1 MFSLKFQTLLTVGEF
16 FSSFKVKKKS
26 DVRGQWC
33 GGLRKMETDFR
44 GQRQKHEVGDV
55 FNGAG
60 MAALRNSLEAD
71 NFQENQINSEVER
84 RTKRGV
90 SFGAKTRWSRTTRT
104 LRLCV
109 QTQKK

>member
-1 MFSLKFQTLLTVGEF
+1 MA
-16 FSSFKVKKKS
+16 
-26 DVRGQWC
+26 
-33 GGLRKMETDFR
+33 TDFR

>member
-1 MFSLKFQTLLTVGEF
+1 MNFQTLPTVGTF
-16 FSSFKVKKKS
+16 FYSFTMEKKKS
-26 DVRGQWC
+26 DVRC
-33 GGLRKMETDFR
+33 AELRKMETDFR
-44 GQRQKHEVGDV
+44 GQRQEHEVRDV

-109 QTQKK
+109 QKQKSE